1 MIMSFFSHD
10 WILATSSMLPAV
22 SAASRIFS
30 SVVFCSAKLIGF
42 VLCLAFSL
50 TIVSTSLSVITCF
63 FILSSSFCFFSISPT
78 VGRPLLRPCF
88 FQKSNSLKII
98 LFSIYIFCC
107 KTNVSDQSLFEM
119 KHILNAR
126 SEFPILRRRVLFVWI
141 FVAFGSP
148 GSERYYHEFAQDF
161 RYLVYTFSSFLQ
173 CPLFQRFD
181 ILRQIHPRD
190 QLKRGHMF
198 RQL

>member
-1 MIMSFFSHD
+1 
-10 WILATSSMLPAV
+10 MLPAV

-63 FILSSSFCFFSISPT
+63 FILSSSFCFFSISPI
-78 VGRPLLRPCF
+78 VGRPALRPCF
-88 FQKSNSLKII
+88 FQKSNSLEINCYWKWS
-98 LFSIYIFCC
+98 LQT
-107 KTNVSDQSLFEM
+107 KTYVSDQSLFEM

-126 SEFPILRRRVLFVWI
+126 SELPILRSRVLFVWI

-148 GSERYYHEFAQDF
+148 GSKRDYQKYQHF
-161 RYLVYTFSSFLQ
+161 RYLVYTFSSFLR
-173 CPLFQRFD
+173 CLLFQRFD
-181 ILRQIHPRD
+181 ILRRIHPRD
-190 QLKRGHMF
+190 QLKREHMF
-198 RQL
+198 RRLANTEIEDKGIIYLCF